1 MTGLG
6 AMKMESKP
14 RRVYLEEFGELL
26 DLLETVFRGNRL
38 FFEHILSK
46 DPWMKE
52 RLTFVIEEDGKLV
65 SHVSCHMRPVRFG
78 SIEVPMGGIGHVA
91 TLPQYRERHHSTAL
105 LQAVIDGMEL
115 AETPLSLL
123 FTGINAFYER
133 LHWYGL
139 ERVDYSFSADDA
151 LWLPRGE
158 YELRAFGEEDLPAV
172 MSLYSKVSLA
182 YTLSLARSETYWRNW
197 WTWADPDRRVS
208 DDPRCFQ
215 LAFADDQLVAYGLFR
230 PGEESTGIAELL
242 GLPGHEQAMA
252 ALVANAA
259 GQFGKPAFGMRLIK
273 HHPYTDALLA
283 AGAKLESSLSYGSMF
298 RVNSLYVLLKC
309 LLPELGRRLAAAG
322 GGSGKLVIGHF
333 SGAVALESSGD
344 QVTVAPASR
353 AEPDLQLP
361 ETTLL
366 SLLIGVGEPLE
377 TLGEAASKL
386 QPEQR
391 SLLAA
396 LFPAGMPQYWPGDG
410 F

>member
-1 MTGLG
+1 
-6 AMKMESKP
+6 MESKP

-26 DLLETVFRGNRL
+26 DLLDKVFNGGRL
-38 FFEHILSK
+38 YFEHILAK
-46 DPWMKE
+46 DPWMKQ
-52 RLTFVIEEDGKLV
+52 RLTYVIEEDGRLV
-65 SHVSCHMRPVRFG
+65 SHVSCHMRPVLFG
-78 SIEVPMGGIGHVA
+78 SVQVPMGGIGHVA
-91 TLPQYRERHHSTAL
+91 TLKEYRQRHHSSAL
-105 LQAVIDGMEL
+105 LQAIINGMEL

-133 LHWYGL
+133 YSWYGL
-139 ERVDYSFSADDA
+139 ERVEYSFAAEDA
-151 LWLPRGE
+151 LRLPHGE
-158 YELRAFGEEDLPAV
+158 YELRAFGAEDLPAV
-172 MSLYSKVSLA
+172 MALYNQVA
-182 YTLSLARSETYWRNW
+182 PGYTLSLARNETYWRNW

-215 LAFADDQLVAYGLFR
+215 LAFEGDQLVAYGLFR

-242 GLPGHEQAMA
+242 CLPGHEQAMA
-252 ALVANAA
+252 ALVAGAS
-259 GQFGKPAFGMRLIK
+259 GQFGKPAFRMRLIK

-283 AGAKLESSLSYGSMF
+283 AGAKLESRLSYGSMF
-298 RVNSLYVLLKC
+298 RVNSLYGLLKC
-309 LLPELGRRLAAAG
+309 LLPELGQRLATAG

-344 QVTVAPASR
+344 QVTVAPASK
-353 AEPDLQLP
+353 AEPELQLP

-366 SLLIGVGEPLE
+366 SLLIGVGDPLE
-377 TLGEAASKL
+377 TLGQAAASL

-396 LFPAGMPQYWPGDG
+396 LFPAGTPQYWPGDG